1 MNTLKDSREKEKS
14 CASEPYRFKKR
25 HGSIVYE
32 VAIHFNQDAKETMED
47 KKLRLI
53 KNEMA
58 HKTARPA
65 IVDCG
70 REAAV

>member
-1 MNTLKDSREKEKS
+1 MNTLKDSREKEIS
-14 CASEPYRFKKR
+14 CAPEPYRFTKR

-53 KNEMA
+53 KRE
-58 HKTARPA
+58 
-65 IVDCG
+65 I
-70 REAAV
+70 EAAV